1 MPSLAEFAAGAG
13 TVESGESGEK
23 PRQTVNLLCAA
34 DVTPEP
40 IRWLWPG
47 WLARGKLHVIA
58 GAPGTGKTTV
68 ALAMAATVSTAGRW
82 PDRSAATAGNVL
94 IWSGEDDPRDTLVP
108 RLLAAGADVSRIHF
122 VGDVQE
128 RGGARPFD
136 PATDC
141 ALLAATAERLSDVA
155 LLLVD
160 PIVSA
165 VPGDSHKNAEVRRG
179 LAPLVDLGA
188 KLGAAIVGISH
199 FTKGTAGRDPVE
211 RVTGSIAFGALARL
225 VFGAAKLPDEEGG
238 GRVFCRAKSNIGPD
252 SGGFRY
258 DLRERDV
265 PGYPSLTASVAEW
278 GEAIEGEAR
287 EILAAAEAS
296 QPEGRGA
303 ALAEAEEFLSGI
315 LESGPV
321 PKRDIVSKAEA
332 EGITLDTLKRAK
344 SSLGIESRKR
354 GFGKDA
360 TTSWTF
366 PDGHFS
372 HTGGAIAKQAHKK
385 SSASMEFEPPVCG
398 NDIDTT
404 ELEEGFL

>member
-1 MPSLAEFAAGAG
+1 MSTEPISLEAFAAA
-13 TVESGESGEK
+13 ESAEK
-23 PRQTVNLLCAA
+23 PRQTVSLLRAS
-34 DVTPEP
+34 DVTPAP

-68 ALAMAATVSTAGRW
+68 ALAMAETVSTAGCW
-82 PDRSAATAGNVL
+82 PDGSATAGGNVL
-94 IWSGEDDPRDTLVP
+94 IWSGEDDPADTLVP
-108 RLLAAGADVSRIHF
+108 RLLAAGANVSRVHF
-122 VGDVQE
+122 VGDVLE

-141 ALLAATAERLSDVA
+141 ALLAAAAERLSDVT

-179 LAPLVDLGA
+179 LAPLVALA
-188 KLGAAIVGISH
+188 ATLGAALVGITHHS
-199 FTKGTAGRDPVE
+199 KGTAGRDPVE

-225 VFGAAKLPDEEGG
+225 VFAAAKLPEDEGG
-238 GRVFCRAKSNIGPD
+238 GRVLVRSKSNIGPD

-258 DLRERDV
+258 DLRDMPV
-265 PGYPSLTASVAEW
+265 PGVAGLTASVAMW

-287 EILAAAEAS
+287 EILAAAES
-296 QPEGRGA
+296 PQPEARGG
-303 ALAEAEEFLSGI
+303 ALAEAEEFLSSI
-315 LESGPV
+315 LEDGPV
-321 PKRDIVSKAEA
+321 PKRDIVSKAKA
-332 EGITLDTLKRAK
+332 EGISVDTLKRAK
-344 SSLGIESRKR
+344 ASLCIEHAKR

-360 TTSWTF
+360 VTWWAF
-366 PDGHFS
+366 PEGHFQ

-385 SSASMEFEPPVCG
+385 ASASMDSGPPVCAA
-398 NDIDTT
+398 DLDTP
-404 ELEEGFL
+404 EIEEGFL